1 MILELPRFSQT
12 QFLVDGVCLSEAG
25 MLQIKSLAI
34 EQQVTQRK
42 KRSAKRI
49 ASLLPSPV
57 MDKEARFLATIES
70 VVSGTEGKKLKKF
83 FFFVTEKF
91 IPFSNVFY

>member
-1 MILELPRFSQT
+1 
-12 QFLVDGVCLSEAG
+12 

-42 KRSAKRI
+42 KRTAKRI
-49 ASLLPSPV
+49 ASLMPSPV

-70 VVSGTEGKKLKKF
+70 VVSGTEGIF
-83 FFFVTEKF
+83 FFFFFETLIHRETQ
-91 IPFSNVFY
+91 

>member
-1 MILELPRFSQT
+1 M
-12 QFLVDGVCLSEAG
+12 DGVCLSEAG

-34 EQQVTQRK
+34 EQQATQRK
-42 KRSAKRI
+42 KRTAKRV

-70 VVSGTEGKKLKKF
+70 VVSGTEGTKKYSSRCQKYF
-83 FFFVTEKF
+83 R
-91 IPFSNVFY
+91 FYF